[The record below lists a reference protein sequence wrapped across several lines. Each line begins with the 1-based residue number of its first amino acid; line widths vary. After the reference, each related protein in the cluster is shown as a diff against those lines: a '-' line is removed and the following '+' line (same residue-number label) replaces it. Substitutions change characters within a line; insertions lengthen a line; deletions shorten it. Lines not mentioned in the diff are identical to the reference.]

1 MNREP
6 QQEAGPRTPDPQK
19 PTDSLDAA
27 LRVTLITV
35 AVTAALMSAAA
46 IFFVSARAALGVA
59 IGGSIAVANL
69 YVFARVGQAF
79 VSRRGR
85 LAPWAVVAAI
95 KLLVLLGGVWLLLRT
110 NLVPPLAL
118 TAGYASLIIGIT
130 LGSLFAPKSSDE
142 ETPPEDQNPDDT

>member
-1 MNREP
+1 MSREP
-6 QQEAGPRTPDPQK
+6 QQEAGPRASDPEK

-27 LRVTLITV
+27 LRATLITV
-35 AVTAALMSAAA
+35 AVTAALMSGAA
-46 IFFVSARAALGVA
+46 IAFVGGRAALGVA

-95 KLLVLLGGVWLLLRT
+95 KLLVLLGGIWLILRT

-118 TAGYASLIIGIT
+118 TAGYASLIVGIT
-130 LGSLFAPKSSDE
+130 LGSLFAPKPPYE
-142 ETPPEDQNPDDT
+142 ETPPEDQSPDDR